1 MFETIDN
8 CTKLLGDDLKQEI
21 KKNSKVRIAGACF
34 SMYAFNELKEEL
46 SKIKELEFIFTSPTF
61 TKDTFSDN
69 IKKEKREFYIPKID
83 RESSLYG
90 SEFEIKLRNKMS
102 LKAIARECAE
112 WVKTKVTFKSNITN
126 GSMPNFIGIENEDGS
141 MLNYMPTKGFTTTDL
156 GYTKGNN
163 LFTAITKSDM
173 ADQSKYLFAMF
184 DEIWND
190 KEKVEDVT
198 QSVVDFIGSAYQE
211 NSPEFIYFVILYN
224 IFSDFLDDI
233 SEDKMPNEATG
244 FKNSLI
250 WNKMYNFQRDGVI
263 GIINKLEKYNGCIL
277 ADSVGLGKTFTA
289 LGVIHYYSLKNK
301 SVLVLC
307 PKRLSDNWNDYRG
320 NSVTNIFYQDKIRY
334 DVLYHTDLGRTKG
347 YSNGVNLATVN
358 WGNYDLVVIDES
370 HNFRNDNLKK
380 DRETRYDFLMNHVM
394 KEGVKTKVLM
404 LSATPV
410 NNRYNDLRNQLALA
424 YCGNFNDLDDNLGAN
439 KKVVTIFK
447 KAQQVFNKWSRLP
460 ANERKTSDLLDQ
472 LDVDFTLLLDSVT
485 IARSRKHIQ
494 KYYDTSDIGTFPT
507 RLPAISVNCKMTERK
522 DVMPLKEM
530 YKNLDLL
537 NLNIY
542 APSSFI
548 QPSRMY
554 KYADIKHG
562 KNQAFDAF
570 DRENGIKKLM
580 KINLLKRLESSVHSL
595 RLTLSRMIKHSND
608 VLKKIADYRNGKE
621 EYFEKTVHEYGEY
634 DRDEMGRWVP
644 VELDVGKDVQV
655 SFDDLDIAGWE
666 RDIRSDL
673 TILTKLSDEMEKIKP
688 EDDFKL
694 IKLKEVIENKIK
706 HPINAGNKKVLVF
719 SAFADTADYLYENLK
734 SYMKEK
740 YGIESACVT
749 GGDKGNHCTIGI
761 VPNTNQVLTLFSPLS
776 KSKSL
781 TMPDVKGEVDLL
793 IATDCVSEGQN
804 LQDCDICVNFDIH
817 WNPVRIVQRFGRIDR
832 IGSRNSKIQLIN
844 FWPDIALDEYIN
856 LNNRVSARMVILDGT
871 ATGDSNILDDDQE
884 DMEFR
889 QKQLESLKNGDIMD
903 LEDVDGNINI
913 TDLGLNDF
921 KMDVASYI
929 QINGVPKNIA
939 KGMHTVVKADE
950 SKGLVPGAI
959 FVMKNI
965 NNSVNFNKQNRL
977 HPYYLV
983 YVDKN
988 GEIVHNHL
996 QVKAI
1001 LDVLRTSCK
1010 HNNEPIREVY
1020 SKFNKETQDG
1030 FKMEKYN
1037 ELLSD
1042 GIKSIVEVKEQSDL
1056 SALFKQGS
1064 MVLDG
1069 VSIKGIED
1077 FELLAFVVVM

>member
-34 SMYAFNELKEEL
+34 SMYAFDELKEEL

-69 IKKEKREFYIPKID
+69 IKKERREFYIPKIN

-112 WVKTKVTFKSNITN
+112 WVKSKVTFKSNITN

-190 KEKVEDVT
+190 KEKVDDVT

-233 SEDKMPNEATG
+233 SDDKMPNEATG
-244 FKNSLI
+244 FKNSII
-250 WNKMYNFQRDGVI
+250 WNKMYNFQRDGVV

-289 LGVIHYYSLKNK
+289 LGVIHYYNLKNK

-320 NSVTNIFYQDKIRY
+320 NSVTNIFYNDKIRY

-347 YSNGVNLATVN
+347 YSNGINLATVN

-410 NNRYNDLRNQLALA
+410 NNRYNDLRNQLSLA
-424 YCGNFNDLDDNLGAN
+424 YCGNFNELDENLGAN
-439 KKVVTIFK
+439 KKVLTIFK
-447 KAQQVFNKWSRLP
+447 KAQQVFNKWSKLP

-507 RLPAISVNCKMTERK
+507 RLPAVSVNCKLTERN
-522 DVMPLKEM
+522 DVMPLKEI

-580 KINLLKRLESSVHSL
+580 KINLLKRLESSSHSL
-595 RLTLSRMIKHSND
+595 RLTLSRMIKHGND
-608 VLKKIADYRNGKE
+608 ILKQIADYRNGKE
-621 EYFEKTVHEYGEY
+621 EFFEKTVHEYGEY

-644 VELDVGKDVQV
+644 VELDVGRDVTV

-666 RDIRSDL
+666 RDIKSDL
-673 TILTKLSDEMEKIKP
+673 SVLTKLHDEMAKIQP
-688 EDDFKL
+688 ADDYKL
-694 IKLKEVIENKIK
+694 TKLKEMIDDKIK
-706 HPINAGNKKVLVF
+706 NPINKGNKKVLVF

-740 YGIESACVT
+740 YDIETACVT
-749 GGDKGNHCTIGI
+749 GGDRGNHCTIGI
-761 VPNTNQVLTLFSPLS
+761 VPNTNQVLTLFSPIS

-804 LQDCDICVNFDIH
+804 LQDCDICINFDIH

-832 IGSRNSKIQLIN
+832 IGSKNSKIQLVN

-929 QINGVPKNIA
+929 QTNGVPKNIA

-950 SKGLVPGAI
+950 SKGLVPGVI

-988 GEIVHNHL
+988 GDIVHNHL

-1020 SKFNKETQDG
+1020 EKFNKETQDG

-1069 VSIKGIED
+1069 VSIKGLED

>member
-1 MFETIDN
+1 M
-8 CTKLLGDDLKQEI
+8 
-21 KKNSKVRIAGACF
+21 
-34 SMYAFNELKEEL
+34 
-46 SKIKELEFIFTSPTF
+46 
-61 TKDTFSDN
+61 
-69 IKKEKREFYIPKID
+69 
-83 RESSLYG
+83 
-90 SEFEIKLRNKMS
+90 
-102 LKAIARECAE
+102 
-112 WVKTKVTFKSNITN
+112 
-126 GSMPNFIGIENEDGS
+126 
-141 MLNYMPTKGFTTTDL
+141 
-156 GYTKGNN
+156 
-163 LFTAITKSDM
+163 
-173 ADQSKYLFAMF
+173 
-184 DEIWND
+184 
-190 KEKVEDVT
+190 
-198 QSVVDFIGSAYQE
+198 
-211 NSPEFIYFVILYN
+211 
-224 IFSDFLDDI
+224 
-233 SEDKMPNEATG
+233 
-244 FKNSLI
+244 
-250 WNKMYNFQRDGVI
+250 
-263 GIINKLEKYNGCIL
+263 
-277 ADSVGLGKTFTA
+277 
-289 LGVIHYYSLKNK
+289 
-301 SVLVLC
+301 
-307 PKRLSDNWNDYRG
+307 SDNWNDYRG
-320 NSVTNIFYQDKIRY
+320 NSVTNIFYNDKIRY

-347 YSNGVNLATVN
+347 YSNGINLATVN

-410 NNRYNDLRNQLALA
+410 NNRYNDLRNQLSLA
-424 YCGNFNDLDDNLGAN
+424 YCGNFNELDENLGAN
-439 KKVVTIFK
+439 KKVLTIFK
-447 KAQQVFNKWSRLP
+447 KAQQVFNKWSKLP

-507 RLPAISVNCKMTERK
+507 RLPAVSVNCKLTERN
-522 DVMPLKEM
+522 DVMPLKEI

-580 KINLLKRLESSVHSL
+580 KINLLKRLESSSHSL
-595 RLTLSRMIKHSND
+595 RLTLSRMIKHGND
-608 VLKKIADYRNGKE
+608 ILKQIADYRNRKE
-621 EYFEKTVHEYGEY
+621 EFFEKTVHEYGEY

-644 VELDVGKDVQV
+644 VELDVGRDVTV

-666 RDIRSDL
+666 RDIKSDL
-673 TILTKLSDEMEKIKP
+673 SVLTKLHDEMAKIQP
-688 EDDFKL
+688 ADDYKL
-694 IKLKEVIENKIK
+694 TKLKEMIDDKIK
-706 HPINAGNKKVLVF
+706 NPINKGNKKVLVF

-740 YGIESACVT
+740 YDIETACVT
-749 GGDKGNHCTIGI
+749 GGDRGNHCTIGI
-761 VPNTNQVLTLFSPLS
+761 VPNTNQVLTLFSPIS

-804 LQDCDICVNFDIH
+804 LQDCDICINFDIH

-832 IGSRNSKIQLIN
+832 IGSKNSKIQLVN

-929 QINGVPKNIA
+929 QTNGVPKNIA

-950 SKGLVPGAI
+950 SKGLVPGVI

-1010 HNNEPIREVY
+1010 HNTEPIREVY
-1020 SKFNKETQDG
+1020 EKFNKETQDG

-1064 MVLDG
+1064 MMLDG
-1069 VSIKGIED
+1069 VSIKGLED